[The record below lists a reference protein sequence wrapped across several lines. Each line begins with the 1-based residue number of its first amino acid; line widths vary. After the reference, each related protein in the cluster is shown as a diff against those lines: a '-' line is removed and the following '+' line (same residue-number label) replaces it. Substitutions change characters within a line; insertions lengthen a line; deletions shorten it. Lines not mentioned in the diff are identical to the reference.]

1 MSDDPHSPA
10 ERTQRGNDDHG
21 SSDGGWSAHADVLDP
36 DHLRERFPNYDD
48 QIVHTQTQPAE
59 SADTV
64 PASEVLPDD
73 LADRLGHDLYTHQAE
88 GIDRLREGENV
99 AVATPTASGKT
110 LIYALYVALC
120 KREDPDARAIVCYP
134 TKALARD
141 QRESLVALYDR
152 LGLDLE
158 VAVYDGDT
166 PNHRRP
172 EIREEADVILTN
184 AAGLNVYLAH
194 HTQWR
199 ECFGNCALL
208 AIDEA
213 HAASGIHGMHV
224 AWVLRRLRR
233 ILDFYDADPRI
244 VCTSAT
250 IGNPAEHARR
260 LTGEPHVVVDEDGSP
275 HGRREIAFWKPPL
288 EEDLGEEYSMDEYLG
303 AVKRAGAATGEIVAH
318 LGLHGVQTLAF
329 SRSRQ
334 GTELTAKTVER
345 EAGDHPASGTGGG
358 GVADS
363 AGGGSSGYVSVAP
376 YHAGHG
382 KQTRRDTEQRLQ
394 SGDLDS
400 VISTS
405 ALELGID
412 VGSVDATVLAGYPG
426 SRQSFWQRLGRSG
439 RGTDDALSVLV
450 GRADAIDQYVLDH
463 PEFLFE
469 EDVENAGGAGS
480 SEPSSAGAYEDAVI
494 DLGNDAVYARHLLAA
509 ASELP
514 IDRDD
519 ERWFGAEAVPD
530 GEGTNVED
538 RLDRGVTMWREA
550 GRLVGDL
557 DRSVRYDGPP
567 RPEADVSMYAT
578 DSETFQ
584 VRSVDGADDL
594 DVAPIGKDRAY
605 REYHPGAVVLHDGT
619 EYEVVEFEEERP
631 QPWVTLQP
639 IDEEVYTKT
648 HSTKSVSDVEP
659 RASRDLGDGWHLKFG
674 VGTVSIHY
682 AHYERRDVQTGDLI
696 GDVRE
701 TGLGPIELRTQLT
714 WVEAPKSLRETALED
729 VPLGDLLSEPAQ
741 YGKGQRQYTFLGGLH
756 GAEHAMIE
764 LAPLELRLDSSEI
777 GGLSIDPHP
786 ETGVP
791 TWFIHDA
798 VDGGIGYARGIY
810 EHADSLV
817 ARTREHVA
825 ACGCDGVR
833 GCPSCLMDV
842 QCGNRNEPLHR
853 PATIAILSALES
865 RLD

>member
-1 MSDDPHSPA
+1 MTRESAGD
-10 ERTQRGNDDHG
+10 TN
-21 SSDGGWSAHADVLDP
+21 DGGWSEHADILDP
-36 DHLRERFPNYDD
+36 AHFEARFPEYDD

-59 SADTV
+59 SAQTI
-64 PASEVLPDD
+64 PAADVLPEE
-73 LADRLGHDLYTHQAE
+73 LADSLGHDLYAHQADAIE
-88 GIDRLREGENV
+88 RLRGGENV

-110 LIYALYVALC
+110 LVYALYFALR

-141 QRESLVALYDR
+141 QQASIADLFDR

-166 PNHRRP
+166 PGHRRP
-172 EIREEADVILTN
+172 EIRENADVVMTN

-208 AIDEA
+208 AVDEA

-224 AWVLRRLRR
+224 AWVMRRLRR
-233 ILDFYDADPRI
+233 LLDFYDADPRI

-250 IGNPAEHARR
+250 IGNPAEHALR
-260 LTGEPHVVVDEDGSP
+260 LTGEEHAVVSEDGSP

-288 EEDLGEEYSMDEYLG
+288 EDDLGEDYSMDEYLG
-303 AVKRAGAATGEIVAH
+303 AVKRAGSATGEIVAH

-334 GTELTAKTVER
+334 GTELTTKGAER
-345 EAGDHPASGTGGG
+345 AASDHPASGG
-358 GVADS
+358 
-363 AGGGSSGYVSVAP
+363 AGGGYLSVAP

-382 KQTRRDTEQRLQ
+382 KQTRRRNEERLQ
-394 SGDLDS
+394 SGDLDA

-412 VGSVDATVLAGYPG
+412 VGSVDATVLSGYPG

-439 RGTDDALSVLV
+439 RGIDDALSVLV

-469 EDVENAGGAGS
+469 DDV
-480 SEPSSAGAYEDAVI
+480 EDAVI
-494 DLGNDAVYARHLLAA
+494 DLGNDAVYSRHVLAA
-509 ASELP
+509 ANELP
-514 IDRDD
+514 LDRDD
-519 ERWFGAEAVPD
+519 ERWFGAEAVPE
-530 GEGTNVED
+530 GESGSESDAAD
-538 RLDRGVTMWREA
+538 RLDRAVTMWREA
-550 GRLVGDL
+550 GVLVGDL
-557 DRSVRYDGPP
+557 DREVRYDGPP
-567 RPEADVSMYAT
+567 RPEADISMYAT
-578 DSETFQ
+578 DSESFL
-584 VRSVDGADDL
+584 VECADDDI

-605 REYHPGAVVLHDGT
+605 REYHPGAVVIHDGT
-619 EYEVVEFEEERP
+619 EYEVVEFEEDRP
-631 QPWVTLQP
+631 QPRVTLAE
-639 IDEEVYTKT
+639 IDGDVYTKT
-648 HSTKSVSDVEP
+648 HSTKSVADVEE

-674 VGTVSIHY
+674 MGTVSVHY
-682 AHYERRDVQTGDLI
+682 AHYERRDVQTGELI
-696 GDVRE
+696 GPVRE

-714 WVEAPKSLRETALED
+714 WVEAPKSLRETALEG
-729 VPLGDLLSEPAQ
+729 VPAEDLLSEPAQ
-741 YGKGQRQYTFLGGLH
+741 YATGQRQYTFLGGLH

-791 TWFIHDA
+791 TWFIHDG

-817 ARTREHVA
+817 SRTREHVA
-825 ACGCDGVR
+825 DCGCDGVR
-833 GCPSCLMDV
+833 GCPACLMDV

-853 PATIAILSALES
+853 PATIAILSELEE

>member
-1 MSDDPHSPA
+1 MSDDSSGGRA
-10 ERTQRGNDDHG
+10 TDDG
-21 SSDGGWSAHADVLDP
+21 VGEAGTTATDGGWSEHADVLDP
-36 DHLRERFPNYDD
+36 DHLREQFPSYDD
-48 QIVHTQTQPAE
+48 QIVHTQSQPAE
-59 SADTV
+59 AADTV
-64 PASEVLPDD
+64 PASDVLPDD
-73 LADRLGHDLYTHQAE
+73 LADRLGHDLYAHQADA
-88 GIDRLREGENV
+88 IDRLREGENV

-110 LIYALYVALC
+110 LVYALYFAIR
-120 KREDPDARAIVCYP
+120 KRADPDARAIVCYP

-141 QRESLVALYDR
+141 QRASIVELYDR
-152 LGLDLE
+152 LGFDLE

-166 PNHRRP
+166 PDHRRP
-172 EIREEADVILTN
+172 EIRESADVVMTN

-233 ILDFYDADPRI
+233 ILDVYDADPRI

-250 IGNPAEHARR
+250 IGNPAEHAHR
-260 LTGEPHVVVDEDGSP
+260 LTGEEHAVVDTDGSP

-288 EEDLGEEYSMDEYLG
+288 EDDLDEGYSMDEYLG

-318 LGLHGVQTLAF
+318 LGRHGVQTLAF

-345 EAGDHPASGTGGG
+345 EASDHPANS
-358 GVADS
+358 
-363 AGGGSSGYVSVAP
+363 GSSNGADGGAVGGYVSVSP

-382 KQTRRDTEQRLQ
+382 KQTRRRTEERLQ
-394 SGDLDS
+394 SGDLDA

-412 VGSVDATVLAGYPG
+412 VGSVDATVLSGYPG

-469 EDVENAGGAGS
+469 DDV
-480 SEPSSAGAYEDAVI
+480 EDAVI

-509 ASELP
+509 ASERP

-519 ERWFGAEAVPD
+519 ERWFGAAAVPEGEAGGDED
-530 GEGTNVED
+530 GPSADD
-538 RLDRGVTMWREA
+538 RLDRAVAMWREA
-550 GRLVGDL
+550 GLLVGSL
-557 DRSVRYDGPP
+557 DRSVQYDGPP
-567 RPEADVSMYAT
+567 RPEADISMYAT

-584 VRSVDGADDL
+584 IRSADDEDDL
-594 DVAPIGKDRAY
+594 DIAPIGRDRAY

-619 EYEVVEFEEERP
+619 EFEVVEFEEDAP
-631 QPWVTLQP
+631 QPWVTLQA

-648 HSTKSVSDVEP
+648 HSTKSVTDVEP

-674 VGTVSIHY
+674 IGTVSIHY
-682 AHYERRDVQTGDLI
+682 AHYERRDVQSGDLI

-714 WVEAPKSLRETALED
+714 WVEAPKSLRETALAD
-729 VPLGDLLSEPAQ
+729 VPADDLLTEPAQ

-810 EHADSLV
+810 DNADSLV
-817 ARTREHVA
+817 ARTREHVTD
-825 ACGCDGVR
+825 CGCDGVR
-833 GCPSCLMDV
+833 GCPACLMDV

-853 PATIAILSALES
+853 PATVAILSELEA
-865 RLD
+865 RLE